1 MPAQRSSTA
10 NGAGRLLNYRANIHY
25 LGNHMVLTP
34 LAATLASSAKS
45 AAVSKV
51 QAFVK
56 QKVIERWS
64 RYRAERFFESFLDEV
79 AKQADD
85 RYQSA
90 SLDELLDRLD
100 AEDEATSTLFDA
112 YRRVCLSASRDVGP
126 RIIGLLTAEVVLAS
140 RSASDGEER
149 MFQAAELL
157 TDADFKELVDY
168 TRARQGSLSTEQ
180 SEQFAE
186 HGYVSYVVN
195 ERVDEVEATRGQFAS
210 VAPPNLGAA
219 LGIWGLR
226 LDALCLIY
234 EDRRERIRIENA
246 DSERYRDEDM
256 HVRTITDYVVTT
268 REYHRLVAL
277 AERAIASL

>member
-1 MPAQRSSTA
+1 MA
-10 NGAGRLLNYRANIHY
+10 
-25 LGNHMVLTP
+25 LTP
-34 LAATLASSAKS
+34 LAATLVSSAKS

-90 SLDELLDRLD
+90 SLDDLLDRLD
-100 AEDEATSTLFDA
+100 AEDESTSTLFDA

-126 RIIGLLTAEVVLAS
+126 RIIGLLTAVVVLEN
-140 RSASDGEER
+140 RSATGGEER

-157 TDADFKELVDY
+157 TDADFAELVEY
-168 TRARQGSLSTEQ
+168 TRAKQEKLSTEQ
-180 SEQFAE
+180 GEQFAQ
-186 HGYVSYVVN
+186 HGYVSYVVD
-195 ERVDEVEATRGQFAS
+195 ERVDEVKTTQGHFAS
-210 VAPPNLGAA
+210 VSPPNLGEV

-226 LDALCLIY
+226 LNALCLIY
-234 EDRRERIRIENA
+234 EDRRERFRIENA